1 MNPCCSINIGAT
13 QFITQN
19 LIGNS
24 LELQCNSLP
33 MVCSGFAEIN
43 KVGIPLYT
51 YLTKSKTAATHVAP
65 AMSATYTI
73 IQAA

>member
-1 MNPCCSINIGAT
+1 MIPCCSILIGAT

-19 LIGNS
+19 LLGNS
-24 LELQCNSLP
+24 LELRCNPLP
-33 MVCSGFAEIN
+33 MVCSGPAEIN
-43 KVGIPLYT
+43 KVGVALYT
-51 YLTKSKTAATHVAP
+51 YLTKSKRAATHVAP